1 MTHFIWKLF
10 TPLVATIFVLAA
22 CGGQPAQE
30 APAAPVQVEAG
41 AELDLPVDINTQTV
55 EEIRNRDDVV
65 LIDVREDWEYADG
78 HIPGATLIPLGEVPN
93 RLSEIP
99 KDKTV
104 VAVCRSGNRSGQATN
119 FLRQQ
124 GFENVHNMQGG
135 MNAWSQAGFEV
146 ER

>member
-1 MTHFIWKLF
+1 MTRFIWKLF
-10 TPLVATIFVLAA
+10 TPLAATIFVLAA

-55 EEIRNRDDVV
+55 EQLRNRDDVV
-65 LIDVREDWEYADG
+65 LIDVREDWEYAEG
-78 HIPGATLIPLGEVPN
+78 HIPGATLIPLGQVPD